1 MKKCLLVGFLALFAS
16 QVNAAFIEGVTG
28 ADMAGMTVTA
38 EFSNGS
44 SETLVWSAMGTEAG
58 GAISPGWGVM
68 LSGDSFGQYDP
79 GTNTYYGLWV
89 ISNATNFDIVELT
102 LNGLAA
108 GVVFDTEYGDVSA
121 NGSGAGREMVAS
133 NPLTF
138 AVYAQ
143 QYMDELFSTMI
154 LANRTGVLVEAGLR
168 AAFMTD
174 TDLVVTE
181 TPVPAPAGM
190 ALLALG
196 LLAMARKRQS
206 V

>member
-1 MKKCLLVGFLALFAS
+1 MKKCLLVGFLAFFAS

-28 ADMAGMTVTA
+28 ADMAGMAVTA

-44 SETLVWSAMGTEAG
+44 TETLMWSATGADAG
-58 GAISPGWGVM
+58 AAMTSDWGVM

-79 GTNTYYGLWV
+79 GTNTFYGLWV

-102 LNGLAA
+102 LNGLSA
-108 GVVFDTEYGDVSA
+108 GVVFDTEYGDASA
-121 NGSGAGREMVAS
+121 NGSGAGREMVAN

-138 AVYAQ
+138 AVYTQ
-143 QYMDELFSTMI
+143 NYVDELFSTMI
-154 LANRTGVLVEAGLR
+154 LANRTGVLVGAGLR

-181 TPVPAPAGM
+181 TPVPAPAGA

-196 LLAMARKRQS
+196 LLAMARKRQLL
-206 V
+206 